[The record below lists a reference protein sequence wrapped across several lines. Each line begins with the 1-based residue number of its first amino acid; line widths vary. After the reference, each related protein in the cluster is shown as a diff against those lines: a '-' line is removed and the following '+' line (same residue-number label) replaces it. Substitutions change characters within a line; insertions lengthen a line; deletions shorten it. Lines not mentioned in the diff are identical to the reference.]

1 MGNDRNKPGNL
12 EFSASTRY
20 TDLVNLG
27 RAPHQHHG
35 FINIPVY
42 HGSTVLFPTAKAF
55 IEYKQ
60 EFTYTRAGTPTSRNF
75 EKSVAKL
82 EGGFDTILCPS
93 GLNAITTSLLAF
105 LKCGDHLLMV
115 DSVYQPTRRF
125 CEMFLRNLDIE
136 TTYYDPLI
144 GSDIERLIKPNTKV
158 IFTESPGSQTMEVQD
173 LPAISDIAHQHEIV
187 VITDNTWA
195 TSVYYDV
202 LKLGVDVSVQAV
214 TKYIGGHADL
224 MMGVATAGCEKHFAA
239 LKSTHKLQGLYVSG
253 DDINL
258 AARGLRTLRLRLER
272 HMENGIAVAEWL
284 QARAEVEEVFH
295 PALARSPGHDIWKRD
310 FDGAGSLFSVRLK
323 SYDDDAVF
331 AMLDNLQHF
340 GIGESWGGFESLVLP
355 FNPSTYRTVSVW
367 PHKGY
372 CLRFFIGLENPEDLI
387 ADLETGFEVL
397 NAFEASTSLPL

>member
-1 MGNDRNKPGNL
+1 MGNDRNKPGNPV
-12 EFSASTRY
+12 FSASTGY

-60 EFTYTRAGTPTSRNF
+60 EYTYTRAGTPTSRNF
-75 EKSVAKL
+75 EKSMAGL
-82 EGGFDTILCPS
+82 EGGYGTILCPS

-105 LKCGDHLLMV
+105 LKSGDHLLMV
-115 DSVYQPTRRF
+115 DSVYQATRRF
-125 CEMFLRNLDIE
+125 CEMFLCNLDIE

-144 GSDIERLIKPNTKV
+144 GGDIGRLVKPNTKV

-173 LPAISDIAHQHEIV
+173 LPAICKIAHQHEIV

-202 LKLGVDVSVQAV
+202 LKLGVDISVQAV

-224 MMGVATAGCEKHFAA
+224 MMGVATAGGERHFAT
-239 LKSTHKLQGLYVSG
+239 LKSAHKLQGLYVGG

-272 HMENGIAVAEWL
+272 HMENGIAIAEWL
-284 QARAEVEEVFH
+284 RTRSEIEEVLH
-295 PALARSPGHDIWKRD
+295 PALAGNPGHDIWKRD

-323 SYDDDAVF
+323 PYSDDAVF
-331 AMLDNLQHF
+331 AMLDHLECF
-340 GIGESWGGFESLVLP
+340 GIGESWGSFESLVLP
-355 FNPSTYRTVSVW
+355 FNPSTYRTVNVW
-367 PHKGY
+367 PDEGY
-372 CLRFFIGLENPEDLI
+372 SLRFYIGLENPEDLI
-387 ADLETGFEVL
+387 ADLKAGFEVL
-397 NAFEASTSLPL
+397 NSYEA